1 MGNKSKLLQFTK
13 QIKTFANMSLK
24 LDQAILGH
32 NKVLSNMILLHYCFY
47 VGKLLV
53 ISKIE
58 KKLISSLKKSVY
70 DGFTQPLRWSMPC
83 TITTR
88 PCHVSRHLKEY
99 ILIPAIYKSFS
110 HVHFY
115 FIFHQIECHH
125 TSSVSIFYLKSLCP
139 HNIMCLALF
148 APGVDTVFLFIEAC
162 KGGFDGPTIN
172 LSITPTTLLKQ
183 FPFPTK
189 GKRNA

>member
-1 MGNKSKLLQFTK
+1 MGSHNHYVGLCHAPSQPDHV
-13 QIKTFANMSLK
+13 MSL
-24 LDQAILGH
+24 AILK
-32 NKVLSNMILLHYCFY
+32 NIFLSRPY
-47 VGKLLV
+47 
-53 ISKIE
+53 IS
-58 KKLISSLKKSVY
+58 L
-70 DGFTQPLRWSMPC
+70 FPM
-83 TITTR
+83 
-88 PCHVSRHLKEY
+88 
-99 ILIPAIYKSFS
+99 
-110 HVHFY
+110 HFH
-115 FIFHQIECHH
+115 FIFYQIECHH

-189 GKRNA
+189 GKKMHEYSLSPGLLRISPISAIMEYMDNNIS

>member
-24 LDQAILGH
+24 LDQTILGH
-32 NKVLSNMILLHYCFY
+32 NKILSNMILLHYCFY

-58 KKLISSLKKSVY
+58 KKIKKSVY

-99 ILIPAIYKSFS
+99 ILIPAIYESFFPCLFL
-110 HVHFY
+110 VLY
-115 FIFHQIECHH
+115 FIRK
-125 TSSVSIFYLKSLCP
+125 SVIVFYLKSMCP
-139 HNIMCLALF
+139 HDIMCLALF